1 MADLDDAGR
10 QFTAA
15 WRAKEHLRDVLRL
28 SPRHT
33 GRPASRG
40 AIADALT
47 RVFVHCATVGAT
59 VGEVVTLA
67 ETISTWRV
75 EITDAVQHGLSNASA
90 EGVNRLI
97 KLVYHA
103 AFGLR
108 NVTNQ
113 QRRAR
118 YAASRSTRPAW
129 PHSVITTQA
138 SPVIA

>member
-1 MADLDDAGR
+1 M
-10 QFTAA
+10 
-15 WRAKEHLRDVLRL
+15 
-28 SPRHT
+28 
-33 GRPASRG
+33 
-40 AIADALT
+40 
-47 RVFVHCATVGAT
+47 FVHCATVGET

-97 KLVYHA
+97 KLVYRA

-138 SPVIA
+138 SPVIS